1 MSNKPDAAPDFE
13 NALRELESLVEKME
27 QGELTLEQSLSL
39 FERGVSLTRVCQEA
53 LSNAQLKV
61 EKLLEQDEDAGQS
74 QEPKSD

>member
-1 MSNKPDAAPDFE
+1 MNDKPDAAPDFE

-74 QEPKSD
+74 QEPNSD